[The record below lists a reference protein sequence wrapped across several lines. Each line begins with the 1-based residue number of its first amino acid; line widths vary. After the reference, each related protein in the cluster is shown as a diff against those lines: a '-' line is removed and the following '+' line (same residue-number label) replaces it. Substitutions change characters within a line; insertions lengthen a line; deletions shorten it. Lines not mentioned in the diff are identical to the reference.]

1 MCISIALA
9 DCGLFSPSERCTRG
23 NIISTKSIG
32 VPHISTKN
40 VGVLAFWGLH
50 LGVLVNCET
59 LNEHQLQRRVVDSYI
74 DMMVTCGGK
83 NLKQCNHF
91 GRSLTR
97 SL

>member
-50 LGVLVNCET
+50 LGVLVIHIFQQRAPVSLGLHLSVLVMCAT
-59 LNEHQLQRRVVDSYI
+59 LIEHQMPCQVVD
-74 DMMVTCGGK
+74 
-83 NLKQCNHF
+83 L
-91 GRSLTR
+91 SL
-97 SL
+97 